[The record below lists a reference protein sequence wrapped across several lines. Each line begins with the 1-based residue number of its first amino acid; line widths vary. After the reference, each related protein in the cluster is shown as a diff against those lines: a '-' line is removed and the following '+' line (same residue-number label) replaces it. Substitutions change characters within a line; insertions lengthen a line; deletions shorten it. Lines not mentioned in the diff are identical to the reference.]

1 MGELAPSR
9 DSHTIVVGII
19 RLSIGWDLSGAE
31 PREVTLPWPSVVLFV
46 SRVLTEATL
55 CPRAGRLEGL
65 SSSCT

>member
-1 MGELAPSR
+1 LG
-9 DSHTIVVGII
+9 
-19 RLSIGWDLSGAE
+19 GAE